1 MPWTV
6 TLTAASPGKAIPKVP
21 LLTTLASSACLPPSL
36 HAAWLHWLPSPSCLL
51 LSLTWP
57 PFGIHPE
64 DGPVSYF
71 SAAFTSSYKLSLTCP
86 LFLLPVLA
94 PPWELQQPLPLLA
107 VWVLRPLRRPR
118 NHAWAQILQQSPQP
132 FPGHPSGITG
142 PFPTWSLQLSPP
154 SPLSSEPPA
163 GLRDQQTTSLLVSSR
178 NRASLSLGSDGLH
191 LSIFLATPAPLP
203 PSACK

>member
-6 TLTAASPGKAIPKVP
+6 TLTAASPSKAIPKVP

-71 SAAFTSSYKLSLTCP
+71 SAAFTSSNKLSPTCP

-118 NHAWAQILQQSPQP
+118 NHAWAQVLQQSPQP
-132 FPGHPSGITG
+132 CPGI
-142 PFPTWSLQLSPP
+142 L
-154 SPLSSEPPA
+154 
-163 GLRDQQTTSLLVSSR
+163 
-178 NRASLSLGSDGLH
+178 RASLAHSLPGPCSCPRLPH
-191 LSIFLATPAPLP
+191 CPQNLQLTFEISRLP
-203 PSACK
+203 PC